1 MDKNILEELDDSN
14 IDEEEARRLNLPK
27 KNKYRMR
34 AHCNPLAEI
43 SIP

>member
-1 MDKNILEELDDSN
+1 MEDYDENDSLDD
-14 IDEEEARRLNLPK
+14 DESKRLNLPK